1 MIPIKEEEHN
11 LRIGKAI
18 REFRLNYKN
27 PDKPKTKG
35 LTQTELAK
43 RIDVTFQQVQKYE
56 KGTNG
61 TSSYRILQIAEA
73 LKVSIS
79 DIFIKA
85 YTNTEGTHSYV
96 DIVQYCKPFETIA
109 EIDIKDEKPL
119 LLKKEWIIDEKKQD

>member
-1 MIPIKEEEHN
+1 MIPLTDEQHN
-11 LRIGKAI
+11 KRIGNAI
-18 REFRLNYKN
+18 KHFRLNYKN
-27 PDKPKTKG
+27 PDKPKTRG

-43 RIDVTFQQVQKYE
+43 RIFVTFQQVQKYE

-73 LKVSIS
+73 LNISIS

-85 YTNTEGTHSYV
+85 YYDHKEIIGYL
-96 DIVQYCKPFETIA
+96 KPFETIA
-109 EIDIKDEKPL
+109 ELDIKDEKPL